1 MMRTILD
8 TDIGTDV
15 DDCLALALILSS
27 PEIDL
32 IGVTCVYGDVLLRA
46 RIAIKLLGL
55 DGKDGIPV
63 FAGASDPLLRLD
75 NIYWGGHE
83 GTAILTAEDETVQPQ
98 SQFAVDY
105 IVETIL
111 DNPGEIHLLAI
122 GPLTNVAMAIQK
134 APEITKKLAH
144 LTIMGGVLRGYS
156 DLSLPIAEHNIKC
169 DPEAAHI
176 VFTSDAPISLIP
188 LNITVQT
195 MLDLESVKRI
205 RSGGSAFQDAVAH
218 ELETYP
224 RIVQF
229 GRTAPHDPLAVA
241 TMVNSSLV
249 TTRKV
254 TATVDISRQASRGA
268 MHFQANPEGNIALV
282 ETVDSPAF
290 KEFMLSRME
299 QPR

>member
-1 MMRTILD
+1 MRTILD

-15 DDCLALALILSS
+15 DDCLALAFILSS

-32 IGVTCVYGDVLLRA
+32 IGVTCVYGNVLLRA
-46 RIAIKLLGL
+46 RIALKLLRL

-75 NIYWGGHE
+75 SIYWGGHE
-83 GTAILTAEDETVQPQ
+83 GTAILTAEDEAVQPQ

-111 DNPGEIHLLAI
+111 DNPDEIHLLAI

-144 LTIMGGVLRGYS
+144 LIIMGGVLRGYS
-156 DLSLPIAEHNIKC
+156 DLNLPIAEHNIKC

-205 RSGGSAFQDAVAH
+205 RSGGSAFHDAVAH

-229 GRTAPHDPLAVA
+229 GQTAPHDPLAVA

-249 TTRKV
+249 TTRQV
-254 TATVDISRQASRGA
+254 TASVDISRQASRGA

-299 QPR
+299 QP